1 MLEFLKK
8 IRRLLRR
15 ASDVDCKT
23 FAIFHLSP
31 GCLAST
37 IAPMVS
43 FVAKPLDFLLSLLT
57 PSCTRIMST
66 EVLHVKEDHNEFFSE
81 YLKELDL
88 ILFTDGPKSW
98 VKVFT
103 LSHLN
108 SFLISAPRFCETI
121 VTCASSFS
129 ASRLKRPRIRGR
141 QIYIW
146 QLLWE
151 NMALSWL

>member
-1 MLEFLKK
+1 MSLALRKDRCRKVSLSCFFLL
-8 IRRLLRR
+8 RRLLRR

-66 EVLHVKEDHNEFFSE
+66 EVLHVKEDHNEFFLISKVIRFNPFNW
-81 YLKELDL
+81 LTRSKKLSNSFHPLSPQLVSDL
-88 ILFTDGPKSW
+88 RPKILW
-98 VKVFT
+98 NN
-103 LSHLN
+103 SHL
-108 SFLISAPRFCETI
+108 
-121 VTCASSFS
+121 
-129 ASRLKRPRIRGR
+129 RI
-141 QIYIW
+141 
-146 QLLWE
+146 QLLSLPSE
-151 NMALSWL
+151 KTQD